1 MLLNSKKSQK
11 CKMLTLKCF
20 SKLAKRELED
30 ARPSNALKCCQKMAK
45 MEGDEIASTRH
56 HRARLLEFRQIENAS
71 STIDTFLSFS
81 TNLLYP
87 CIYVGKP
94 RVPPRGLAL
103 REQLFDETF
112 L

>member
-1 MLLNSKKSQK
+1 MICWIEAVDPVADLCLTNQIYSVLLNAFEFKEIPK

-56 HRARLLEFRQIENAS
+56 HRARLVS
-71 STIDTFLSFS
+71 S
-81 TNLLYP
+81 N
-87 CIYVGKP
+87 
-94 RVPPRGLAL
+94 
-103 REQLFDETF
+103 RECFVHHRHIS
-112 L
+112 